1 MEEENDSDARQT
13 DKLLFPQHQL
23 AKQTYKD
30 ANAGNKGIVTTEEE
44 VNYHSIEKRKQIY
57 LELFKAF
64 LEQKPEKMVEGNL
77 EPPLQIESNI
87 HDFFMAL
94 QEKGVDL
101 ESLDKAKEHRNI
113 LKALRV
119 IKNEFTQSQIGH
131 YQSVIQVIDDDTP
144 PLYPVQWA

>member
-1 MEEENDSDARQT
+1 MEEDNDTDARQT

-30 ANAGNKGIVTTEEE
+30 PNTGNQGIVTTADE

-77 EPPLQIESNI
+77 EPPLQIEANI
-87 HDFFMAL
+87 REFFLAL

-113 LKALRV
+113 LKALRL
-119 IKNEFTQSQIGH
+119 IKHEFSQSQVGH
-131 YQSVIQVIDDDTP
+131 YQSVIHVIDDDSQ